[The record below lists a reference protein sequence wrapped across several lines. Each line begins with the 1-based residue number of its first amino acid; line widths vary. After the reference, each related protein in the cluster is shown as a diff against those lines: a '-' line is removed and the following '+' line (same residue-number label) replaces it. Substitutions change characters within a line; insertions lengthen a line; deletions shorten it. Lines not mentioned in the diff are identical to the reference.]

1 MSAET
6 NSLPLG
12 TNTSSDIFGNTSIQ
26 RDLTLPVTQLGGS
39 SNQNLVFID
48 SNLAETSILSSSF
61 ENAEV
66 FLLNPNID
74 GIAQITNVLAQYQ
87 NVASVH
93 IVSHGNAGDVLL
105 GNSHLNLANI
115 SSYSSDLQ
123 SWSHALT
130 TDADVLLYGCNVGAG
145 GDGQSFIQQ
154 LSQITGADIA
164 ASNDLTGNAA
174 LGGDWELEVNTGTI
188 ESSSVLDSQAIA
200 QYQSILPIYNG
211 KNYIL
216 TNGSKTWENAQAEAQ
231 SLGGNLVTINDAAE
245 ETWLKSTFG
254 SNQQF
259 WIGFTDKDV
268 EGQFKWVNGE
278 ATTYTNWAPGEPNNR
293 GGNENYAVM
302 NWGSTGK
309 WNDLPSTVV
318 RRGLIEVAP
327 ASLAL
332 EKNTYSI
339 NETAGSL
346 VIGVVRSNDST
357 DKATVQYRVDCGT
370 AVADSDFTAT
380 SGTLTFGVGE
390 TSKTFTIPIIN
401 DTLIEGNETF
411 TLVIESPTGADLG
424 TIRTASVTLIDD
436 ESTVLTISEPEVNE
450 NAGNAIITV
459 TRGNGVG
466 TGTVDFTT
474 VDGTAIAGSD
484 YQATSG
490 QLTFADGET
499 SKTITIGLIND
510 TIGEPDETFTI
521 QFTNLV
527 GVTLQ
532 DTSLNTVTI
541 IDDDPGSF
549 IRETFISGLNQPTA
563 FVRTPDNSLMYI
575 LEKSGIIKVAQGNT
589 VLATRFIDLRQDVN
603 NVRDRG
609 ALGLAIHPDFFNGSP
624 YIYVSYTYDPPE
636 AYLNTNPTTT
646 LDDPDRAGNR
656 PARVVRITADAT
668 NGYRTAVANSQ
679 VVIVGKNSTWANTS
693 RPDGNSTTDFSI
705 PESGRTTDGGYVQD
719 YIKTD
724 SESHTMGQLAFGA
737 DGALYVSVGDGTS
750 YNGRDARSA
759 SVLNLDSLSGKILRV
774 DPLTGQGLADNP
786 FFNGDPNSNRSKVW
800 NLGLR
805 NPFRFTIKP
814 GTSTPFIGDVG
825 WSTWEEVNVG
835 TSGANFGWPA
845 YEGGTNAVN
854 LVNLRQPSYDA
865 ANIPAI
871 EALYNPDQV
880 VTAPIYARN
889 HSAGAR
895 AIVLGDFY
903 DGNTFPS
910 AYNDTVFVADVNEG
924 TVDALTLNSENRVT
938 AVRRFASG
946 IPGIVYME
954 TGPDGNLYYVNL
966 GTNSIGRWRP
976 V

>member
-1 MSAET
+1 M
-6 NSLPLG
+6 
-12 TNTSSDIFGNTSIQ
+12 
-26 RDLTLPVTQLGGS
+26 
-39 SNQNLVFID
+39 
-48 SNLAETSILSSSF
+48 
-61 ENAEV
+61 
-66 FLLNPNID
+66 
-74 GIAQITNVLAQYQ
+74 
-87 NVASVH
+87 
-93 IVSHGNAGDVLL
+93 
-105 GNSHLNLANI
+105 
-115 SSYSSDLQ
+115 
-123 SWSHALT
+123 
-130 TDADVLLYGCNVGAG
+130 
-145 GDGQSFIQQ
+145 
-154 LSQITGADIA
+154 
-164 ASNDLTGNAA
+164 
-174 LGGDWELEVNTGTI
+174 
-188 ESSSVLDSQAIA
+188 
-200 QYQSILPIYNG
+200 
-211 KNYIL
+211 
-216 TNGSKTWENAQAEAQ
+216 
-231 SLGGNLVTINDAAE
+231 
-245 ETWLKSTFG
+245 
-254 SNQQF
+254 
-259 WIGFTDKDV
+259 
-268 EGQFKWVNGE
+268 
-278 ATTYTNWAPGEPNNR
+278 
-293 GGNENYAVM
+293 
-302 NWGSTGK
+302 
-309 WNDLPSTVV
+309 
-318 RRGLIEVAP
+318 
-327 ASLAL
+327 
-332 EKNTYSI
+332 
-339 NETAGSL
+339 
-346 VIGVVRSNDST
+346 
-357 DKATVQYRVDCGT
+357 
-370 AVADSDFTAT
+370 
-380 SGTLTFGVGE
+380 
-390 TSKTFTIPIIN
+390 
-401 DTLIEGNETF
+401 
-411 TLVIESPTGADLG
+411 
-424 TIRTASVTLIDD
+424 
-436 ESTVLTISEPEVNE
+436 
-450 NAGNAIITV
+450 
-459 TRGNGVG
+459 
-466 TGTVDFTT
+466 
-474 VDGTAIAGSD
+474 
-484 YQATSG
+484 
-490 QLTFADGET
+490 
-499 SKTITIGLIND
+499 
-510 TIGEPDETFTI
+510 
-521 QFTNLV
+521 
-527 GVTLQ
+527 
-532 DTSLNTVTI
+532 
-541 IDDDPGSF
+541 
-549 IRETFISGLNQPTA
+549 
-563 FVRTPDNSLMYI
+563 
-575 LEKSGIIKVAQGNT
+575 
-589 VLATRFIDLRQDVN
+589 
-603 NVRDRG
+603 
-609 ALGLAIHPDFFNGSP
+609 
-624 YIYVSYTYDPPE
+624 
-636 AYLNTNPTTT
+636 
-646 LDDPDRAGNR
+646 DDPDRAGNR

-724 SESHTMGQLAFGA
+724 SESHTIGQLAFGA

>member
-1 MSAET
+1 M
-6 NSLPLG
+6 
-12 TNTSSDIFGNTSIQ
+12 
-26 RDLTLPVTQLGGS
+26 
-39 SNQNLVFID
+39 
-48 SNLAETSILSSSF
+48 
-61 ENAEV
+61 
-66 FLLNPNID
+66 
-74 GIAQITNVLAQYQ
+74 
-87 NVASVH
+87 
-93 IVSHGNAGDVLL
+93 
-105 GNSHLNLANI
+105 
-115 SSYSSDLQ
+115 
-123 SWSHALT
+123 
-130 TDADVLLYGCNVGAG
+130 
-145 GDGQSFIQQ
+145 
-154 LSQITGADIA
+154 
-164 ASNDLTGNAA
+164 
-174 LGGDWELEVNTGTI
+174 
-188 ESSSVLDSQAIA
+188 DSQAIA

-357 DKATVQYRVDCGT
+357 DKATVQYRVDSGT

-575 LEKSGIIKVAQGNT
+575 LEKSGIIKIAQGNT

-724 SESHTMGQLAFGA
+724 SESHTIGQLAFGA

-845 YEGGTNAVN
+845 YEGGTNGVN

-889 HSAGAR
+889 HSAGAK
-895 AIVLGDFY
+895 AIIIGDFY

-910 AYNDTVFVADVNEG
+910 IYNDTVFVADVNEG